1 MNYQKM
7 ILKLEKFWS
16 DYGCILMQPYNG
28 EVGAGTFNPA
38 TFIRVIEDK
47 PYKTAYLEISK
58 RPKDGRYAQN
68 PNRLQQ
74 FYQFQVIVQPAP
86 SDVIDIFLKSL
97 GALSINLEKHDVRFV
112 KDDWESPTLGAWGL
126 GWEVWIDGMEITQFT
141 YFQQVGSMDLN
152 LIPAEITYGLDRIA
166 MFIQKKDSVFD
177 LKWAPGVLW
186 SDIYKQSE
194 YEYCYYNFKEA
205 NVDMYQEIFQKYKNE
220 TIRLLQKGLI
230 YPAYNYVIKCSHI
243 FNLLDARGAISVM
256 KRREYIEDVRK
267 LSKQVA
273 KRIKEGEKEVVENKS
288 SN

>member
-7 ILKLEKFWS
+7 ILKLERFWS

-74 FYQFQVIVQPAP
+74 FYQFQVILQPAP
-86 SDVIDIFLKSL
+86 SDVIDIFLMSL
-97 GALSINLEKHDVRFV
+97 SALSINLGKHDVRFV

-126 GWEVWIDGMEITQFT
+126 GWEVWLDGMEITQFT

-166 MFIQKKDSVFD
+166 MFIQKKDSIFD
-177 LKWAPGVLW
+177 LRWAPGVLW
-186 SDIYKQSE
+186 GDIYKQSE
-194 YEYCYYNFKEA
+194 YEYCYYNFEEA
-205 NVDMYQEIFQKYKNE
+205 NVEMYQEIFEKYKNE
-220 TIRLLQKGLI
+220 TKRLLKKGLI

-243 FNLLDARGAISVM
+243 FNLLDARGAISVR
-256 KRREYIEDVRK
+256 KRREYIEEVRK

-273 KRIKEGEKEVVENKS
+273 KRVREGKERRK
-288 SN
+288 